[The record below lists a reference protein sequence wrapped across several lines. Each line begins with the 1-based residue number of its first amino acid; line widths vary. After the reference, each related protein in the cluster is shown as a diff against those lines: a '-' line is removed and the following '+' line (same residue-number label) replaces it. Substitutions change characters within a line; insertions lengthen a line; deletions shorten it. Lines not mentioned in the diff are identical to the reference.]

1 MADGEQGIKSASKT
15 LNAFLDFCQK
25 KFDLDDSRTV
35 IFGYSQGA
43 MQALDMSI
51 TRATPVRKVIALSGS
66 LIPPN
71 KEQIKKRIVSRPDIL
86 LLHGTKDNVINF
98 NAARQ
103 TESILKESGFN
114 VRLCAQNGMGHGRG
128 EESAVFWAKAAWHT
142 ATPVKQQIP
151 APVNRFSKK
160 EPDDEY
166 TTGLV
171 TVYKND
177 KDRHNLC
184 RGTRKSP
191 FKQYRRANAAE
202 CHENND
208 KR

>member
-71 KEQIKKRIVSRPDIL
+71 KEQIKKRCLRYYR
-86 LLHGTKDNVINF
+86 
-98 NAARQ
+98 ARQ
-103 TESILKESGFN
+103 I
-114 VRLCAQNGMGHGRG
+114 RLCPRRG
-128 EESAVFWAKAAWHT
+128 SCK
-142 ATPVKQQIP
+142 
-151 APVNRFSKK
+151 
-160 EPDDEY
+160 
-166 TTGLV
+166 
-171 TVYKND
+171 
-177 KDRHNLC
+177 
-184 RGTRKSP
+184 
-191 FKQYRRANAAE
+191 RRL
-202 CHENND
+202 
-208 KR
+208 